1 MTEREG
7 WRIVTPRH
15 APHPTLEGHL
25 TFALKYDGLDLAVLK
40 RLFIAAGPA
49 AIEALVRAKPTGSY
63 ARRLWFLYEWLTGDR
78 LDLPDA
84 TAGRYV
90 PVVDPDQQYAPKGEN
105 APRYRVRNNLPGTLS
120 SDTQVLAD
128 ALRTDPRGFRRLQ
141 PLDPRVVALRESSRL
156 LEDLRGDRNRLAN
169 RVRELLWRYF
179 PAMLELDDDVAA
191 PWFLDLWQR
200 VPTPAKAARVRATTI
215 ERLLKRHRIRRLD
228 ADRVLD
234 RLRQPAVATAAGTVD
249 AATAHLR
256 VVVERLRLVNR
267 QIKSQL
273 LHRKAPRSAHRA
285 ARHRGERHR
294 DDAA

>member
-1 MTEREG
+1 MDDHTSRTWFVG
-7 WRIVTPRH
+7 VDWASQDHH
-15 APHPTLEGHL
+15 AVVV
-25 TFALKYDGLDLAVLK
+25 D
-40 RLFIAAGPA
+40 AAGRKLGEHGFRHGGEGLAAMAAWITALTEAEPDTVEV
-49 AIEALVRAKPTGSY
+49 AIEAPHG
-63 ARRLWFLYEWLTGDR
+63 
-78 LDLPDA
+78 
-84 TAGRYV
+84 
-90 PVVDPDQQYAPKGEN
+90 PVVETLMARGFRVHAINPKQLD
-105 APRYRVRNNLPGTLS
+105 RFRDRFLPAGAKDDS
-120 SDTQVLAD
+120 RDAQVLAD
-128 ALRTDPRGFRRLQ
+128 ALRT
-141 PLDPRVVALRESSRL
+141 DPRVVALRESSRL

-294 DDAA
+294 DHRDDAA